1 MKMNRNR
8 HFQKGTGVN
17 MYKIMLAEDE
27 LEVLGAMLRTIRW
40 TEHGFDPPVGCRD
53 GREAI
58 EKLEG
63 GFVPD
68 VLITDICMPFV
79 DGLELTRYINEH
91 LPNTVVV
98 ILTGYDDFQ
107 YAHRAIKMQ
116 VYDYV
121 LKPVTPASIN
131 ELTDRLRGELDE
143 RRLRN
148 IDDSM
153 QIVASYFLNQLMTR
167 RLDAKRIEE
176 SCRAHK
182 LDFAGRYHIAAVLD
196 VDLRAPATEDDGG
209 NLELMRYGLANI
221 AQELSEN
228 SHGTLAFQ
236 GNDGLTKL
244 IISSGERDGL
254 YAAAI
259 GLCRTISKTAG
270 AALQV
275 PVSGGIGDPV
285 AYLDELHLS
294 HGQAMTALGY
304 RFFYGES
311 SVTCVADVD
320 IRETRDIDYFSCERR
335 LEAAVKTLD
344 REGAR
349 AAVHDLVGQLRSG
362 HVPFERCVL
371 YSQKLMMTLIGLTDE
386 LIGGAEVESLE
397 KTWEQFNF
405 YSAPTLG
412 RLERMIDEVC
422 DKAFKILALT
432 KSDTAAAQVSKAEK
446 YIREHYGDPR
456 LSLNMITEHLAIST
470 SYFSA
475 IFKSRTG
482 ATFVEYLT
490 RVRMEKAQQI
500 LAFTDRRTYEAAEDV
515 GFSDPHYFSVTFK
528 RVTGMTPKEYREFSR
543 RGDTAPQA

>member
-148 IDDSM
+148 LDDSM

-275 PVSGGIGDPV
+275 PVSAASG
-285 AYLDELHLS
+285 
-294 HGQAMTALGY
+294 
-304 RFFYGES
+304 
-311 SVTCVADVD
+311 
-320 IRETRDIDYFSCERR
+320 TRSPTSTNCTSPTGRR
-335 LEAAVKTLD
+335 
-344 REGAR
+344 
-349 AAVHDLVGQLRSG
+349 
-362 HVPFERCVL
+362 
-371 YSQKLMMTLIGLTDE
+371 
-386 LIGGAEVESLE
+386 
-397 KTWEQFNF
+397 
-405 YSAPTLG
+405 
-412 RLERMIDEVC
+412 
-422 DKAFKILALT
+422 
-432 KSDTAAAQVSKAEK
+432 
-446 YIREHYGDPR
+446 
-456 LSLNMITEHLAIST
+456 
-470 SYFSA
+470 
-475 IFKSRTG
+475 
-482 ATFVEYLT
+482 
-490 RVRMEKAQQI
+490 
-500 LAFTDRRTYEAAEDV
+500 
-515 GFSDPHYFSVTFK
+515 
-528 RVTGMTPKEYREFSR
+528 
-543 RGDTAPQA
+543 

>member
-1 MKMNRNR
+1 
-8 HFQKGTGVN
+8 
-17 MYKIMLAEDE
+17 
-27 LEVLGAMLRTIRW
+27 
-40 TEHGFDPPVGCRD
+40 
-53 GREAI
+53 
-58 EKLEG
+58 
-63 GFVPD
+63 
-68 VLITDICMPFV
+68 MPFV

-148 IDDSM
+148 VDDSM

-182 LDFAGRYHIAAVLD
+182 LDFSGRCHIAAVLD

-209 NLELMRYGLANI
+209 SLELMRYGLANI
-221 AQELSEN
+221 AQELAEN
-228 SHGTLAFQ
+228 SRGTLAFQ

-244 IISSGERDGL
+244 IVSSQEPDGL
-254 YAAAI
+254 RTAAV

-275 PVSGGIGDPV
+275 PVSGGVGDPV
-285 AYLDELHLS
+285 ACLGELHLS
-294 HGQAMTALGY
+294 HAQAKTALGY

-320 IRETRDIDYFSCERR
+320 IRETREIDYFSCERQ

-344 REGAR
+344 RGGCPRRRARAGRAAPRQPRPLRAVRALQPEADDGPHRADRRADRRRRGGVARKDVGAVQLLFRPDAR
-349 AAVHDLVGQLRSG
+349 AA
-362 HVPFERCVL
+362 
-371 YSQKLMMTLIGLTDE
+371 
-386 LIGGAEVESLE
+386 
-397 KTWEQFNF
+397 
-405 YSAPTLG
+405 
-412 RLERMIDEVC
+412 
-422 DKAFKILALT
+422 
-432 KSDTAAAQVSKAEK
+432 
-446 YIREHYGDPR
+446 
-456 LSLNMITEHLAIST
+456 
-470 SYFSA
+470 
-475 IFKSRTG
+475 
-482 ATFVEYLT
+482 
-490 RVRMEKAQQI
+490 
-500 LAFTDRRTYEAAEDV
+500 
-515 GFSDPHYFSVTFK
+515 
-528 RVTGMTPKEYREFSR
+528 
-543 RGDTAPQA
+543 